1 MLRINNRGFKR
12 SYVCGGTGIFDSIAK
27 VVVSLLPVGKEVVQK
42 GALQVGKKL
51 GEKGVQKVSSLIS
64 KSRDKPSK
72 SEDNHISTKIITL
85 PSGPSDP
92 EHSSAGPTSKSEDAK
107 FPPTLTCTSKS
118 QDILRK
124 YTAPPP
130 PSEEDFNLNALI
142 DGSAI
147 RIEDYIKRWK

>member
-12 SYVCGGTGIFDSIAK
+12 SYVYGGTGIFDSIAK
-27 VVVSLLPVGKEVVQK
+27 AAVSLLPVVQK

-51 GEKGVQKVSSLIS
+51 GEKGVQKVSSLVS

-72 SEDNHISTKIITL
+72 SEETKLITFR
-85 PSGPSDP
+85 SGSKDP
-92 EHSSAGPTSKSEDAK
+92 ERSFAGPLYPERSSVR
-107 FPPTLTCTSKS
+107 LTSKS

-130 PSEEDFNLNALI
+130 PPSEQNFNLNALI

-147 RIEDYIKRWK
+147 RIEDYIKRLKK

>member
-12 SYVCGGTGIFDSIAK
+12 SYVYGGTGIFDSIAK
-27 VVVSLLPVGKEVVQK
+27 AAVSLLPVVQK

-51 GEKGVQKVSSLIS
+51 GEKGVQKVSSLVS

-72 SEDNHISTKIITL
+72 SEETKLITFR
-85 PSGPSDP
+85 SGPLDP
-92 EHSSAGPTSKSEDAK
+92 ERSSSGPLYPERSSAR
-107 FPPTLTCTSKS
+107 LTSKS

-130 PSEEDFNLNALI
+130 PPSEEHSSWSGGPQQNFNLNALI

-147 RIEDYIKRWK
+147 RIEDYIKRLKK

>member
-12 SYVCGGTGIFDSIAK
+12 SYVYGGTGIFDSIAK
-27 VVVSLLPVGKEVVQK
+27 AAVSLLPVVQK

-51 GEKGVQKVSSLIS
+51 GEKGVQKVSSLVS

-72 SEDNHISTKIITL
+72 SEETKLITFR
-85 PSGPSDP
+85 SGPLDP
-92 EHSSAGPTSKSEDAK
+92 ERSSAKSED
-107 FPPTLTCTSKS
+107 PPRLTSKS

-130 PSEEDFNLNALI
+130 PPFGTEF
-142 DGSAI
+142 
-147 RIEDYIKRWK
+147 

>member
-12 SYVCGGTGIFDSIAK
+12 SYVYGGTGIFDSIAK
-27 VVVSLLPVGKEVVQK
+27 AAVSLLPVVQK

-51 GEKGVQKVSSLIS
+51 GEKGVQKVSSLVS
-64 KSRDKPSK
+64 KSPSK
-72 SEDNHISTKIITL
+72 SEETKLITFRSGPKDPERSFAGPL
-85 PSGPSDP
+85 YPERSFAGPSDP
-92 EHSSAGPTSKSEDAK
+92 KRSFAR
-107 FPPTLTCTSKS
+107 LTSKS

-130 PSEEDFNLNALI
+130 PPSEQNFNLNALI

-147 RIEDYIKRWK
+147 RIEDYIKRLKK

>member
-12 SYVCGGTGIFDSIAK
+12 SYVYGGTGIFDSIAK
-27 VVVSLLPVGKEVVQK
+27 AAVSLLPVVQK

-51 GEKGVQKVSSLIS
+51 GEKGVQKVSSLVS

-72 SEDNHISTKIITL
+72 SEETKLITFR
-85 PSGPSDP
+85 SGPKDPERSFAGPLYPERSFAGSSDP
-92 EHSSAGPTSKSEDAK
+92 KRSFAR
-107 FPPTLTCTSKS
+107 LTSKS

-130 PSEEDFNLNALI
+130 PPSEQNFNLNALI

-147 RIEDYIKRWK
+147 RIEDYIKRLKK

>member
-12 SYVCGGTGIFDSIAK
+12 SYVYGGTGIFDSIAK
-27 VVVSLLPVGKEVVQK
+27 AAVSLLPVVQK

-51 GEKGVQKVSSLIS
+51 GEKGVQKVSSLVS

-72 SEDNHISTKIITL
+72 SEETKLITFR
-85 PSGPSDP
+85 SGPKDP
-92 EHSSAGPTSKSEDAK
+92 ERSFAGPLYPERSFAR
-107 FPPTLTCTSKS
+107 LTSKS

-124 YTAPPP
+124 YTGPLDPEHRSAAPPPP
-130 PSEEDFNLNALI
+130 PSEQNFNLNALI

-147 RIEDYIKRWK
+147 RIEDYIKRLKK

>member
-12 SYVCGGTGIFDSIAK
+12 SYVYGGTGIFDSIAK
-27 VVVSLLPVGKEVVQK
+27 AAVSLLPVVQK

-51 GEKGVQKVSSLIS
+51 GEKGVQKVSSLVS

-72 SEDNHISTKIITL
+72 SEETKLITFR
-85 PSGPSDP
+85 SGPKDP
-92 EHSSAGPTSKSEDAK
+92 ERSFASKSED
-107 FPPTLTCTSKS
+107 PPRLTSKS

-130 PSEEDFNLNALI
+130 PPSEQNFNLNALI

-147 RIEDYIKRWK
+147 RIEDYIKRLKK

>member
-12 SYVCGGTGIFDSIAK
+12 SYVYGGTGIFDSIAK
-27 VVVSLLPVGKEVVQK
+27 AAVSLLPVVQK
-42 GALQVGKKL
+42 DALQVDKKL
-51 GEKGVQKVSSLIS
+51 GEKGVQKVSSLVS

-72 SEDNHISTKIITL
+72 SEDNDVSTKLITF
-85 PSGPSDP
+85 PSR
-92 EHSSAGPTSKSEDAK
+92 PTSKSED
-107 FPPTLTCTSKS
+107 PPRLTSKS

-130 PSEEDFNLNALI
+130 PPEENFNLNALI

>member
-12 SYVCGGTGIFDSIAK
+12 SYVYGGTGIFDSITNAA
-27 VVVSLLPVGKEVVQK
+27 VNLVQK

-51 GEKGVQKVSSLIS
+51 GEKGVQKVSSLLSRSS
-64 KSRDKPSK
+64 KSD
-72 SEDNHISTKIITL
+72 
-85 PSGPSDP
+85 DP
-92 EHSSAGPTSKSEDAK
+92 PDREHSPLG
-107 FPPTLTCTSKS
+107 LTSKS

-130 PSEEDFNLNALI
+130 PPTEENFNLNALI

-147 RIEDYIKRWK
+147 RIDYIKRCK

>member
-12 SYVCGGTGIFDSIAK
+12 SYVYGGTGIFDSIAK
-27 VVVSLLPVGKEVVQK
+27 AAVSLLPVVQK

-51 GEKGVQKVSSLIS
+51 GEKGVQKVSSLVS

-72 SEDNHISTKIITL
+72 SEETKLITFR
-85 PSGPSDP
+85 SGPKDP
-92 EHSSAGPTSKSEDAK
+92 ERSSCRPSNPED
-107 FPPTLTCTSKS
+107 PPRLTSKS

-130 PSEEDFNLNALI
+130 PPSEQNFNLNALI

-147 RIEDYIKRWK
+147 RIEDYIKRLKK